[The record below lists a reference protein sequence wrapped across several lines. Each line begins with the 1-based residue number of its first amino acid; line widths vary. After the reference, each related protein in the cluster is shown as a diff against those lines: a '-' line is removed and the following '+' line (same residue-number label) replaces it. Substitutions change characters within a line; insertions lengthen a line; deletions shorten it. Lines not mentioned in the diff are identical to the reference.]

1 MARIVF
7 MGTPEFAVPS
17 LRTLVREHE
26 VAGVITQPDRRA
38 GRGRK
43 LSAAPTRT
51 AAHELGLPVI
61 TPADLRDVDA
71 LSQITDWKPD
81 LIVVAAYGHILRP
94 GLLELPASGCIN
106 VHASLLP
113 RHRGA
118 APVAA
123 AILAGDARTGVTIM
137 KMDAGL
143 DTGPVLAQGEIA
155 IDAGHTTGA
164 LTAELAALGA
174 QLLRET
180 LPAYLRGKVK
190 PQPQDDALVSY
201 APMLKKA
208 DGRLRFS
215 RRAVELERQVRAMQP
230 WPGAFALRGGQPLK
244 LLHAQVAAGEAPPGR
259 VLLVSGGIAV
269 GTGAGLLRLKRIQP
283 PGKRA
288 MATKEYA
295 RGAPDFVGDTLE

>member
-17 LRTLVREHE
+17 LRALDAEHTL
-26 VAGVITQPDRRA
+26 AGVVTQPARRA
-38 GRGRK
+38 GRGQK
-43 LSAAPTRT
+43 LSATPTKT
-51 AAHELGLPVI
+51 ATHELGLPVI
-61 TPADLRDVDA
+61 TPTNLRDADA
-71 LSQITDWKPD
+71 LSQIADWKPD

-94 GLLELPASGCIN
+94 GLLELPAGGCIN

-143 DTGPVLAQGEIA
+143 DTGPVLAQREIA

-174 QLLRET
+174 QLLRKT
-180 LPAYLRGKVK
+180 LPAYLRGEVK
-190 PQPQDDALVSY
+190 PQPQDDALASY

-215 RRAVELERQVRAMQP
+215 RSAAELERQVRAMQP

-244 LLHAQVAAGEAPPGR
+244 LLRTQIAAGEAPPGR

-288 MATKEYA
+288 MATEEYA